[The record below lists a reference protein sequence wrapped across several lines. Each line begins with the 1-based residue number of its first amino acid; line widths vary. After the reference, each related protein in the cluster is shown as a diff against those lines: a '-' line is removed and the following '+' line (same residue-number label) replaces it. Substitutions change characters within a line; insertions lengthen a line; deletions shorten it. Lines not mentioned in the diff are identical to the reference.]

1 MSNGL
6 FKSSIRIDSNALE
19 IASILRGQP
28 YRRAENALR
37 ASMRAAAKVVQ
48 VEARRIVAVDTG
60 ALKKSIGVK
69 VSAVKGGA
77 FARVGVVDR
86 REYEVKERTAKD
98 GALVRRAAG
107 RVKAGAKLGKK
118 MRKMP
123 IMYAPKIEQ
132 QQPFLKP
139 ALERKATAAI
149 RVMTDRLRAEM
160 AKPWPKKRNVRN
172 ARVWA

>member
-6 FKSSIRIDSNALE
+6 FKGSVRIDSNALE
-19 IASILRGQP
+19 IASMLRGQP

-86 REYEVKERTAKD
+86 REYEVKERTVK

-107 RVKAGAKLGKK
+107 RVKAGAKLGRK

-172 ARVWA
+172 ARLWA